1 MGLAGLF
8 GAYHAHRLQ
17 PDVGRNLRLRD
28 DRHRGQKAR
37 DNLGQMRAD
46 ERRHQQHGLG
56 IGIHRIVG
64 SRADVVHQ
72 PLGHSRIHGE
82 EGYAVVG
89 MANAFLH
96 HTLGIGREGQH

>member
-1 MGLAGLF
+1 
-8 GAYHAHRLQ
+8 
-17 PDVGRNLRLRD
+17 
-28 DRHRGQKAR
+28 
-37 DNLGQMRAD
+37 MRAD

-82 EGYAVVG
+82 EGHAVIG

-96 HTLGIGREGQH
+96 QAFGIGRKGQHGKRSLAVQIGTHNGAGEFFAHIFCQRFGIFDV